1 MLTRDAV
8 INLRPGKV
16 LVIDIEPLP
25 DYLQCLV
32 VGDVI
37 QTVLG
42 IKLGDE
48 DIEPEELG
56 TVVVFADEL
65 NKYGPKSPGSADRS
79 LTRNLLEITER
90 GRSLGLVLFGAEQ
103 FRSGVH
109 DRILGNCSTNVFG
122 RTSPVE
128 ISKSQDYR
136 YFPDVYKSAITRLP
150 QGTLLLQ
157 HPIFKTSLLK
167 ARFPS
172 PCYYQPK

>member
-1 MLTRDAV
+1 MTREAV
-8 INLRPGKV
+8 LALRPGKV

-42 IKLGDE
+42 VKLGDE
-48 DIEPEELG
+48 SEVEPEELG

-65 NKYGPKSPGSADRS
+65 NKYGPKSSGSSDRS
-79 LTRNLLEITER
+79 LARSLLEITER
-90 GRSLGLVLFGAEQ
+90 GRSFGLVLFGAEQ

-109 DRILGNCSTNVFG
+109 DRILANCSTNVYG

-136 YFPDVYKSAITRLP
+136 YFPDVYR
-150 QGTLLLQ
+150 
-157 HPIFKTSLLK
+157 
-167 ARFPS
+167 
-172 PCYYQPK
+172 